1 MFKNQP
7 KGLIPAALSNM
18 GERFG
23 YYIMNAVLCCFYVPN
38 SACLKRP
45 VL

>member
-7 KGLIPAALSNM
+7 PGLIPAALSNM

-23 YYIMNAVLCCFYVPN
+23 YYLSLIHI
-38 SACLKRP
+38 
-45 VL
+45 